1 MEELRNGLPAAGPFS
16 IPRQVEKL
24 SNEKNEKEEQV
35 TRSGGQSSSIPPF
48 LNFSIR
54 DERSEESHG

>member
-1 MEELRNGLPAAGPFS
+1 MDYRPQFASRFPLASEM
-16 IPRQVEKL
+16 L
-24 SNEKNEKEEQV
+24 SNEKEEQV
-35 TRSGGQSSSIPPF
+35 TTSGGPSSSLPPF